1 MDSEQFKQL
10 KNVIHQHSK
19 NLAQPP
25 REGETNKSQTE
36 KELQNIRAQRKK
48 IAEQLVQEGY
58 ADSYNDAEVLIDVM
72 SPTILEAISATKATV
87 RALSRVR
94 GAAQQ
99 RMAQEDRK
107 REAQRRAEERKAE
120 REKELEYVQKR
131 RKNPEILKKE
141 AQKRTLPTRMERA
154 AKRLGL
160 D

>member
-25 REGETNKSQTE
+25 KKGETNKSQTE

-72 SPTILEAISATKATV
+72 SPTILEAISATKATPATV
-87 RALSRVR
+87 RAY
-94 GAAQQ
+94 
-99 RMAQEDRK
+99 QE
-107 REAQRRAEERKAE
+107 
-120 REKELEYVQKR
+120 
-131 RKNPEILKKE
+131 
-141 AQKRTLPTRMERA
+141 
-154 AKRLGL
+154 
-160 D
+160 

>member
-19 NLAQPP
+19 NLSQPP
-25 REGETNKSQTE
+25 KKGETNKSQTE
-36 KELQNIRAQRKK
+36 RELQNIRAKRKK

-87 RALSRVR
+87 RALRER
-94 GAAQQ
+94 GAAQK

-107 REAQRRAEERKAE
+107 REAERRAEKRKAE

-131 RKNPEILKKE
+131 RENPEILKKE